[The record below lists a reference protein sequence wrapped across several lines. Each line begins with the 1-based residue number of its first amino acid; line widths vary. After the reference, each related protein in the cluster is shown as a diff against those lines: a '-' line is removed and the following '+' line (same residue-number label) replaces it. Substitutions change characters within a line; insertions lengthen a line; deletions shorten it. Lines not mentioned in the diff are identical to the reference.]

1 MVFVNRY
8 YLSKE
13 EFSYKN
19 IFHEDSPFSNQVT
32 LSVGISSKRVNNSH
46 ELNNL
51 IIQADEALYTAKKN
65 GRNSYVFYE

>member
-19 IFHEDSPFSNQVT
+19 IFHEDFNNK
-32 LSVGISSKRVNNSH
+32 SSKSH
-46 ELNNL
+46 NEKRFLLENIAL
-51 IIQADEALYTAKKN
+51 II
-65 GRNSYVFYE
+65 

>member
-19 IFHEDSPFSNQVT
+19 IFHKDFDNK
-32 LSVGISSKRVNNSH
+32 SSKSH
-46 ELNNL
+46 TEKRFLLENIAL
-51 IIQADEALYTAKKN
+51 II
-65 GRNSYVFYE
+65 